1 MLQQQR
7 RRDPYPHTWEL
18 PAGTAIMTLLL
29 AVLGAQTGRS
39 LANWFAGADW
49 HWPQS
54 RTLLSS
60 IPAILAGNPTAG
72 LTPKPSPA
80 ATSGAVIGWII
91 AVELI
96 LLATVVTGTLLAVR
110 RWGPGRMRGMA
121 TPAET
126 ETVLGV
132 SRLRRVRHI
141 IRPDLYPATRRSGR
155 TSSSVDARPPEG
167 GLT

>member
-1 MLQQQR
+1 MLQQER
-7 RRDPYPHTWEL
+7 RRDPYPHTWEI

-29 AVLGAQTGRS
+29 LVIGAQLGRS

-49 HWPQS
+49 LWPRG

-60 IPAILAGNPTAG
+60 IPAILGGHPTAG
-72 LTPKPSPA
+72 LTPAPSPA
-80 ATSGAVIGWII
+80 ASPAVVIGWIA

-96 LLATVVTGTLLAVR
+96 LLATVITGMLLALR

-121 TPAET
+121 SPADA

-132 SRLRRVRHI
+132 SRLRRVRHV
-141 IRPDLYPATRRSGR
+141 IRPDLYPTTHRSGR
-155 TSSSVDARPPEG
+155 ANPSADARDHPREE
-167 GLT
+167 

>member
-1 MLQQQR
+1 MLQQER
-7 RRDPYPHTWEL
+7 RRDPYPHTWEI
-18 PAGTAIMTLLL
+18 PAGTALMTLLL
-29 AVLGAQTGRS
+29 AVVGAQLGRS

-49 HWPQS
+49 HWPKG
-54 RTLLSS
+54 RTLLTS
-60 IPAILAGNPTAG
+60 IPAILGGNATAG
-72 LTPKPSPA
+72 LTPTPHPA
-80 ATSGAVIGWII
+80 ASPTAVIGWII

>member
-7 RRDPYPHTWEL
+7 RRDPSPHTWEL

-91 AVELI
+91 TIEL
-96 LLATVVTGTLLAVR
+96 LLLMIVVTATLLALR

-121 TPAET
+121 TPADA

-141 IRPDLYPATRRSGR
+141 IRPDLYPPRRLFRRSNP
-155 TSSSVDARPPEG
+155 SAPSAPPPEEG
-167 GLT
+167 